1 MESSKF
7 LNEQFMT
14 RPFSEWPIK
23 HLPRAKLMSE
33 IPGIR
38 DRYKLF
44 SNAMSCLLSEEEE
57 VSNPPEMGVIDD
69 QFFQL
74 DLPVLPGVQEV

>member
-1 MESSKF
+1 
-7 LNEQFMT
+7 
-14 RPFSEWPIK
+14 
-23 HLPRAKLMSE
+23 MSE